1 MRMNASA
8 ESCDWLWKGGMMR
21 VCLDLCCFNRP
32 FDDQNQPAVLVA
44 PEESIVRSAAW
55 GEGDAN

>member
-1 MRMNASA
+1 
-8 ESCDWLWKGGMMR
+8 MR